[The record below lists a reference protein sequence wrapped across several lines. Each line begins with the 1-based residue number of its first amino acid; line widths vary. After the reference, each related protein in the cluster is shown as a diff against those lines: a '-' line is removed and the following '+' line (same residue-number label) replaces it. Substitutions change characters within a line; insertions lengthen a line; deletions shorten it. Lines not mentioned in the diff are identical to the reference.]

1 MKVTILRHTPDP
13 EGAVALAARLCYAE
27 ELPEDL
33 AERLTPEATARLIER
48 LRALGHESPFEHAT
62 FSFSISRVSRALT
75 HQLVRHRLA
84 SYSQR
89 SQRYVSEEAFEYVT
103 PPKVERSPEAA
114 RIYHEAVE
122 ASRRAYASLIRV
134 GVTREDA
141 RYLLPNACHSAIIVT
156 MNARSLINFFRLR
169 CCGRAQWEIR
179 ALAYRM
185 LREACRV
192 APVLFNDCG
201 PTCATQGYCPEGN
214 MSCGRLERTR
224 KAGVSL
230 NGPEDCR

>member
-13 EGAVALAARLCYAE
+13 EGAVALAARLCYAD

-33 AERLTPEATARLIER
+33 AERLTPETTARLIER

-62 FSFSISRVSRALT
+62 FSFAVSGVSRALT
-75 HQLVRHRLA
+75 HQLVRHRIA

-89 SQRYVSEEAFEYVT
+89 SQRYVSEEAFEYAT
-103 PPKVERSPEAA
+103 PPKIARSPEAA
-114 RIYHEAVE
+114 QIYHEAVE
-122 ASRRAYASLIRV
+122 ASRRAYASLIAL

-141 RYLLPNACHSAIIVT
+141 RYLLPSACHSAIIVT

-179 ALAYRM
+179 WLAYRM
-185 LREACRV
+185 LKEARRV
-192 APVLFNDCG
+192 APGLFKNCG
-201 PTCATQGYCPEGN
+201 PTCVTHGYCPEGS
-214 MSCGRLERTR
+214 MSCGRLKRR
-224 KAGVSL
+224 KPVY
-230 NGPEDCR
+230 P